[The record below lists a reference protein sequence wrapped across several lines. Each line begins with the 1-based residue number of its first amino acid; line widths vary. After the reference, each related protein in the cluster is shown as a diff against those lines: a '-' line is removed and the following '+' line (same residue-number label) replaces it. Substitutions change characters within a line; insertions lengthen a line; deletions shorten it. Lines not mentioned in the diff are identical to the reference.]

1 MARGLLPS
9 APMNAI
15 DYAIHLVMTVFLI
28 FGVYQFYF
36 WCQRHPAAAVR
47 QFTFPLDDWIPYRPR
62 WAWVYSFLYYP
73 AILYLN
79 WIVSS
84 PRHFNHL
91 AMSFFILLLGQMA
104 FFVLIPVETP
114 RRWRDLNR
122 GRTLSEKFLLFVRR
136 FDAPSN
142 CFPSMHVSV
151 AMLTALHA
159 HASLGPLVF
168 LFPLLIGLSCVF
180 TKQHYLLDLPAGA
193 ALGWGAYQ
201 VFQRMG

>member
-1 MARGLLPS
+1 MDS
-9 APMNAI
+9 I
-15 DYAIHLVMTVFLI
+15 DYAIHLTMTVFLI

-36 WCQRHPAAAVR
+36 WCQRHPAATVR
-47 QFTFPLDDWIPYRPR
+47 QFTIPLDEWIPYRPR

-79 WIVSS
+79 WTVSS

-91 AMSFFILLLGQMA
+91 AMSFFVLLLGQMA
-104 FFVLIPVETP
+104 FFVFLPVQTP
-114 RRWRDLNR
+114 PGWRQLNQ
-122 GRTLSEKFLLFVRR
+122 GRTLSEKFLLFVRT

-159 HASLGPLVF
+159 QTALGPPVF
-168 LFPLLIGLSCVF
+168 LFPVLIAASCVF
-180 TKQHYLLDLPAGA
+180 TKQHSVVDLPSGA
-193 ALGWGAYQ
+193 ALGWAAFQ
-201 VFQRMG
+201 VFRWMG